1 MPKMKTH
8 SGAKKRFK
16 VTATGK
22 VRGRHAFT
30 SHILEKKSPKRKRT
44 LGAPAEISAH
54 DTPRVKRML
63 GVATKSQRRAAAPKR
78 GGGEGS

>member
-16 VTATGK
+16 LTAKGK

-30 SHILEKKSPKRKRT
+30 SHILEKKSPKRKRRLGQPT
-44 LGAPAEISAH
+44 ILHSDDSKRVKKLLGA
-54 DTPRVKRML
+54 
-63 GVATKSQRRAAAPKR
+63 
-78 GGGEGS
+78 GSK